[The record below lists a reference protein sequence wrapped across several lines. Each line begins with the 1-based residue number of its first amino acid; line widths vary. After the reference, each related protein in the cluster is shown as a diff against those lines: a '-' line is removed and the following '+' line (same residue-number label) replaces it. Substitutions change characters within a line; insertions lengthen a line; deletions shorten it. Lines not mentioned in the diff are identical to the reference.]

1 MPMYVNAVEIDDS
14 QVFQEMQYHPA
25 PTREEARD
33 DAARALLIRELLRQE
48 AIKKGLL
55 DAAADPAAAEVATM
69 QLLETEVSVPAATA
83 QACRHYYDQNI
94 ERFASAKG
102 NKLPLPFDAVKD
114 QITDYL
120 QTQSM
125 RQGIQA
131 YVLDLA
137 ARHRVA
143 GFDLAAS
150 L

>member
-1 MPMYVNAVEIDDS
+1 MPMYVNAVEIDDD

-25 PTREEARD
+25 ATREEARD
-33 DAARALLIRELLRQE
+33 NAARALLIRELLRQE
-48 AIKKGLL
+48 AMEKGFL
-55 DAAADPAAAEVATM
+55 DAAADTKTVEIATM
-69 QLLETEVSVPAATA
+69 QLLEEEVPVPAATS
-83 QACRHYYDQNI
+83 QACRHYYDHNI
-94 ERFASAKG
+94 ERFASARG
-102 NKLPLPFDAVKD
+102 SKLPLPFDTVKD

-137 ARHRVA
+137 VRHRVA